1 MSTVLGCCSS
11 PNFNRECFNTLIFA
25 SIARSRN
32 TLLQAAKRLRCTYSG
47 CPIQDQERRWISD
60 TFIHVCTTQNNW
72 VSFIVSI
79 HTARLSTSTWMPR
92 TAPEACGR
100 RRLPIIDQVMLRVD
114 FSCCPRTQ
122 SQNASLPASRRVRP
136 NFRLLFP
143 CANIEDR
150 LIIVLTNWDRM
161 PTGCIISN
169 ARTSSARFNV
179 IGAACHTLEITN
191 KGSVRL

>member
-25 SIARSRN
+25 SIAHSRN

-72 VSFIVSI
+72 VSFFVSI

-114 FSCCPRTQ
+114 FR
-122 SQNASLPASRRVRP
+122 AVHGR
-136 NFRLLFP
+136 NFRRLLFRHP
-143 CANIEDR
+143 GEF
-150 LIIVLTNWDRM
+150 VLTFDSYSPVLILR
-161 PTGCIISN
+161 ID
-169 ARTSSARFNV
+169 
-179 IGAACHTLEITN
+179 
-191 KGSVRL
+191 GS

>member
-1 MSTVLGCCSS
+1 MAAVLVRTSI
-11 PNFNRECFNTLIFA
+11 NTLIFA

-79 HTARLSTSTWMPR
+79 HTTRLSTSNWMAR
-92 TAPEACGR
+92 TAPKAMWKAQASDNRSGDASR
-100 RRLPIIDQVMLRVD
+100 GL
-114 FSCCPRTQ
+114 SCCPRAQ
-122 SQNASLPASRRVRP
+122 FQNASLPASRRVRP

-150 LIIVLTNWDRM
+150 SIIVLTKWNSM
-161 PTGCIISN
+161 PTDFIFSN
-169 ARTSSARFNV
+169 ARAPYAPVEV
-179 IGAACHTLEITN
+179 IGTACHTLEIT
-191 KGSVRL
+191 KMGSVRL

>member
-92 TAPEACGR
+92 TAPKAMWKAQASDNRSGDASR
-100 RRLPIIDQVMLRVD
+100 GL
-114 FSCCPRTQ
+114 SCCPRTQ
-122 SQNASLPASRRVRP
+122 FQNASLPASQRVRP

-143 CANIEDR
+143 CVIILRIDR
-150 LIIVLTNWDRM
+150 
-161 PTGCIISN
+161 S
-169 ARTSSARFNV
+169 
-179 IGAACHTLEITN
+179 
-191 KGSVRL
+191 